1 MRAFP
6 RDDYLEFL
14 RRVHDRDLVRII
26 TGVRRCGKSTLLE
39 LYREELVAA
48 GADPRSILT
57 INFEDAA
64 NDALRSPDAF
74 LVHVLKQ
81 VEVNSVRYL
90 HVDEVQELGDWS
102 RVINSLRVN
111 PGLEICVTGSNATM
125 FSGESL
131 TYLAGRYIELHMLPL
146 SLAEF
151 RRFRKDSGSSAEA
164 YRTWMEVGG
173 FPAAVLA
180 GDPDITDQINSSL
193 FDSIFTR
200 DIATRGQIR
209 DTEVF
214 LRVARFVF
222 DNAGSPLSTNKI
234 SNHLKSQGYSSSP
247 ESVDR
252 YLGLMEDAHL
262 IYRCSRYDT
271 QGKQWLKTNGKFY
284 FVDPGLRTA
293 LLGSRDVNR
302 GHDLENMVYLEL
314 RRRRYRVST
323 GHSKNA
329 EIDFVATRGMETAF
343 IQVAYSTDDASTLER
358 ELRPLAANAGRART
372 YLITADRIPPS
383 TGSVTWID
391 AFEFLAGAA
400 LD

>member
-6 RDDYLEFL
+6 RDNYLDFL
-14 RRVHDRDLVRII
+14 RRVTDRDLVRII

-39 LYREELVAA
+39 LYRGDLVR
-48 GADPRSILT
+48 GGVDPQQILT

-64 NDALRSPDAF
+64 NDKLRDPENF
-74 LVHVLKQ
+74 LGYVLEQHESKGVQ
-81 VEVNSVRYL
+81 YL
-90 HVDEVQELGDWS
+90 HVDEVQELDDWS

-111 PGLEICVTGSNATM
+111 PGMEICVTGSNATM

-151 RRFRKDSGSSAEA
+151 RRFRKDTESIEKS
-164 YRTWMEVGG
+164 YREWMRIGG

-180 GDPDITDQINSSL
+180 WDPDITDQINSGL

-200 DIATRGQIR
+200 DIATRAQIR

-214 LRVARFVF
+214 LRVARFIF
-222 DNAGSPLSTNKI
+222 DNTGSPLSTNRI

-252 YLGLMEDAHL
+252 YLALMEDAHL
-262 IYRCSRYDT
+262 IYRCPRFDT
-271 QGKQWLKTNGKFY
+271 QGKQWLKTNGKYY

-293 LLGSRDVNR
+293 LLGSRDVDR

-314 RRRRYRVST
+314 RRRRYKVAT
-323 GHSKNA
+323 GHLRNA
-329 EIDFVATRGMETAF
+329 EIDFVATRGNDTKN
-343 IQVAYSTDDASTLER
+343 IQVASSTEDPSTLER
-358 ELRPLAANAGRART
+358 ELRPLNGNG
-372 YLITADRIPPS
+372 YLITADRIPPN
-383 TGSVTWID
+383 TGNVRWID
-391 AFEFLAGAA
+391 AFEFLDGKA